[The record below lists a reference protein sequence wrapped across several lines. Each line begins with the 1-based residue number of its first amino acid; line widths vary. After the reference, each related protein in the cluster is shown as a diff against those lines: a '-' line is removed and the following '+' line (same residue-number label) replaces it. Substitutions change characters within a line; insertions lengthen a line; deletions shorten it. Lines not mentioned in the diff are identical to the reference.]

1 MHGRWL
7 SIAALGFIATLALPR
22 AALAEGPQWLG
33 LMRVRDMTPFGL
45 PRLDFLPA
53 HAVVAP
59 EGSFAFELTFT
70 HQNTWA
76 LSDNVLEYLE
86 SRGTGRTDLTQTD
99 VDAILALP
107 GDAYLVDGE
116 FGLVDLTLHF
126 KISSHVGLYAT
137 IPYYIFEDGY
147 LDSGIENFH
156 DAFGFSDAG
165 RSLVTRDQWHT
176 IAKLERTTLVLNEA
190 PKSDLGDPVFGVR
203 YSLFDHPGKWNLVVE
218 SAVKVPRADEE
229 IMIST
234 GEYDYGMQLSLQRF
248 FKRNALYAS
257 MSGVYFDSPDS
268 ALADDHWIPTVV
280 VGWEA
285 RLSQHTAMVLQL
297 YGSQSAVR
305 ETNLEELT
313 ADKWQATLG
322 IQWLLERFVLR
333 FGVTENI
340 SSFNNTPD
348 VGLSLSFGYIF
359 NPADPAQPSP

>member
-1 MHGRWL
+1 MQGRWL
-7 SIAALGFIATLALPR
+7 PTALLGLIAAIAPAG
-22 AALAEGPQWLG
+22 AAVADDSQWLG

-45 PRLDFLPA
+45 TRLDFLPA

-59 EGSFAFELTFT
+59 EGTFAFELTFT

-76 LSDNVLEYLE
+76 LSDNVREYLE
-86 SRGTGRTDLTQTD
+86 SRGPGRSDLTQTD

-116 FGLVDLTLHF
+116 FGLIDLTLHY
-126 KISSHVGLYAT
+126 KMSSHFGLYAT
-137 IPYYIFEDGY
+137 IPYYIFEGGY
-147 LDSGIENFH
+147 LDSGIESFH

-165 RSLVTRDQWHT
+165 RSLISRDQWHT
-176 IAKLERTTLVLNEA
+176 IAKLERSTLVLNEA

-203 YSLFDHPGKWNLVVE
+203 YSLFDQPAKWNLVVE
-218 SAVKVPRADEE
+218 SAVKIPRADQE
-229 IMIST
+229 IMVST
-234 GEYDYGMQLSLQRF
+234 GEYDHGMQISVQRF
-248 FKRNALYAS
+248 FKRHALYAT
-257 MSGVYFDSPDS
+257 MSGVYYDSPDS
-268 ALADDHWIPTVV
+268 ALADDHWIPTVII
-280 VGWEA
+280 GWET

-297 YGSQSAVR
+297 YGSESAVR
-305 ETNLEELT
+305 ETNLDELT
-313 ADKWQATLG
+313 ADKLQATLG

-359 NPADPAQPSP
+359 NSPRAAEPSP